1 MTESM
6 THYRALA
13 LQTRCDAVNGLDAA
27 AARERIGAS
36 ITRIG
41 REIAASKAFIGT
53 DLALVVLPEYFLT
66 GFPMGEPIGAWAE
79 AAALAPDGAEYD
91 ALAEIAAGN
100 AIHLAGNVYETDP
113 HFPGLYFQASF
124 VIAPSGDTVLRYRR
138 LLSMFAPS
146 PWDVWDRY
154 LEHYGLD
161 GVFPVAETA
170 LGRIAAI
177 ASEEIL
183 YPELA
188 RTFALRGAEVF
199 VHSTS
204 EVGSPA
210 LTPKDIAKRA
220 RAFENN
226 CWLVSANSAAIAGT
240 PIPAASTDG
249 MSKVVDHQG
258 TVLAEA
264 GYGESMVAHA
274 EIDLAASRRWRQR
287 PGMQNML
294 ARQKPAL
301 FEATYA
307 DAAGR
312 NALLDASGNVVVP
325 ERAHFVTAQRERIR
339 ALTDAGVIAPS

>member
-1 MTESM
+1 MTEST

-13 LQTRCDAVNGLDAA
+13 LQTRCDAVNGLTVAD
-27 AARERIGAS
+27 ARERMHETIA
-36 ITRIG
+36 RVG
-41 REIAASKAFIGT
+41 REIAASKAFIGQ

-66 GFPMGEPIGAWAE
+66 GFPMGEPVAAWAQV
-79 AAALAPDGAEYD
+79 AAIAPGCAEYES
-91 ALAEIAAGN
+91 LGRIANDN
-100 AIHLAGNVYETDP
+100 AIHLAGNAYETDP

-124 VIAPSGDTVLRYRR
+124 LISPAGEVVLRYRR

-146 PWDVWDRY
+146 PWDVWDAY

-170 LGRIAAI
+170 IGRIAAI

-188 RTFALRGAEVF
+188 RALALRGAEVF

-210 LTPKDIAKRA
+210 LTPKDVAKRA

-240 PIPAASTDG
+240 PIPANSTDG

-294 ARQKPAL
+294 ARQKPGL

-307 DAAGR
+307 DASGR
-312 NALLDASGNVVVP
+312 NALLDKAGKVVP
-325 ERAHFVTAQRERIR
+325 PERSHFVNAQRERIR
-339 ALTDAGVIAPS
+339 ALTEAGVITPS

>member
-1 MTESM
+1 MSEPL

-13 LQTRCDAVNGLDAA
+13 LQTRCDAVNGLTIE
-27 AARERIGAS
+27 AARERIHAS
-36 ITRIG
+36 IARL
-41 REIAASKAFIGT
+41 RAEVAASKAFIGP
-53 DLALVVLPEYFLT
+53 DLALVVLPEYCLS
-66 GFPMGEPIGAWAE
+66 GFPMGEPLGAWAQL
-79 AAALAPDGAEYD
+79 AALAPDGEEYA
-91 ALAEIAAGN
+91 ALGRIA
-100 AIHLAGNVYETDP
+100 HDSQVFLAGNVYETDA

-124 VIAPSGDTVLRYRR
+124 LIAPDGEVVLRYRR

-146 PWDVWDRY
+146 PWDVWDAY

-161 GVFPVAETA
+161 GVFPVADTA
-170 LGRIAAI
+170 IGRIAAI

-226 CWLVSANSAAIAGT
+226 CWVVSANSAGIVGM
-240 PIPAASTDG
+240 PIPANSTDG

-264 GYGESMVAHA
+264 GYGETMVAHA

-294 ARQKPAL
+294 ARQRPAL
-301 FEATYA
+301 FAETYA
-307 DAAGR
+307 DAVGR
-312 NALLDASGNVVVP
+312 NALLDASGRVVVP
-325 ERAHFVTAQRERIR
+325 ERSHFVEAQRNRIR
-339 ALTDAGVIAPS
+339 ALTDAGVI

>member
-13 LQTRCDAVNGLDAA
+13 LQTRCDAVNGLTVED
-27 AARERIGAS
+27 ARERMHET
-36 ITRIG
+36 ITRVG
-41 REIAASKAFIGT
+41 REIAASKAFIGP

-66 GFPMGEPIGAWAE
+66 GFPMGEPVAAWAQV
-79 AAALAPDGAEYD
+79 AAIAPDCAEYES
-91 ALAEIAAGN
+91 LGRIAGDN
-100 AIHLAGNVYETDP
+100 AVHIAGNVYETDP

-124 VIAPSGDTVLRYRR
+124 LIAPSGEVVLRYRR
-138 LLSMFAPS
+138 LMSMFAPS
-146 PWDVWDRY
+146 PWDVWDAY

-161 GVFPVAETA
+161 GVFPVADTA
-170 LGRIAAI
+170 IGRIAAI

-210 LTPKDIAKRA
+210 LTPKDVAKRA

-240 PIPAASTDG
+240 PIPANSTDG
-249 MSKVVDHQG
+249 MSKIVDHQG
-258 TVLAEA
+258 IVLAEA

-294 ARQKPAL
+294 ARQKPGL
-301 FEATYA
+301 FEATYS
-307 DAAGR
+307 DTAGR
-312 NALLDASGNVVVP
+312 NALLDKSGQAITP
-325 ERAHFVTAQRERIR
+325 ERSHFVNAQRGRIR
-339 ALTDAGVIAPS
+339 ALTEAGVILPS